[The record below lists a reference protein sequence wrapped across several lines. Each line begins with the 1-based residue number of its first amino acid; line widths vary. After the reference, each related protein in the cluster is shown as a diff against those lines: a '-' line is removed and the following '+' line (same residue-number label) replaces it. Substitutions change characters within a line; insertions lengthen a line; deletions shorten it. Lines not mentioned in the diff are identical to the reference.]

1 MTVSTQRSLI
11 HSAEE
16 TMMPTLSRRQFLQ
29 TLGLGAGLCVAPN
42 LVRAATTRQ
51 HVIVVGGGFAGAT
64 AAKYLRLWSNNSIDV
79 TLIEANAN
87 YYSPILSNLV
97 LNGQR
102 SLSQLAFSYTAL
114 SQQYGVRVIYSSVT
128 QVDGNNHTVS
138 LSNQQALSYDRL
150 ILAPGIEFLPIT
162 GLDSNIIP
170 HAWKSGAQIQQLQ
183 QQLAA
188 LVAGG
193 TVVMS
198 IPPKP
203 YRCPPG
209 PYERACVIADFLKR
223 NKPGAKLIVLDA
235 NASILVEPEIFGNAF
250 NNTYAGIVQY
260 IPNAPVQEVNSNTK
274 VAMTPMGEFKGDV
287 MNIIPPQR
295 ANSIIHSAG
304 LANDATK
311 QWAMVNPLSY
321 ESTAMAGIHVIGDAQ
336 ATGQPKAGHIANSE
350 AKVCA
355 DAILR
360 LLTGAQPYSAPVTNS
375 ACYSPISSN
384 TASWLTAVYA
394 YDPNTKTMQSIPAAF
409 GASSAASTKNYSK
422 MFDWSTNL
430 FADTF
435 A

>member
-1 MTVSTQRSLI
+1 MKPSEKNTPVSTS
-11 HSAEE
+11 ED
-16 TMMPTLSRRQFLQ
+16 TTMPTLSRRQFLQ
-29 TLGLGAGLCVAPN
+29 TLGLGAGLLAAPS
-42 LVRAATTRQ
+42 LIHAATPKR
-51 HVIVVGGGFAGAT
+51 VIVVGGGFAGAT
-64 AAKYLRLWSNNSIDV
+64 AAKYLRMWSNKTVEV
-79 TLIEANAN
+79 TLVEPNAT

-102 SLSQLAFSYTAL
+102 SLNQLAFSYNTL
-114 SQQYGVRVIYSSVT
+114 SQQYGVKVVYSTVT
-128 QVDGNNHTVS
+128 GVNGTNRTITLANKQTLG
-138 LSNQQALSYDRL
+138 YDRL
-150 ILAPGIEFLPIT
+150 ILAPGIDFLPIS
-162 GLDSNIIP
+162 GLDSNKIP
-170 HAWKSGAQIQQLQ
+170 HAWKSGTQVQLLQ

-188 LVAGG
+188 LPAAG

-235 NASILVEPEIFGNAF
+235 NPGILVEPEIFGNAF
-250 NNTYAGIVQY
+250 NNTYAGIVDY
-260 IPNAPVQEVNSNTK
+260 IHDAPVQQVNSTTK
-274 VAMTPMGEFKGDV
+274 VAMTPMGDFKGNV
-287 MNIIPPQR
+287 LNIIPPQR
-295 ANSIIHSAG
+295 ANTIIHSAG

-311 QWAMVNPLSY
+311 NWAMVNPLSY
-321 ESTAMAGIHVIGDAQ
+321 ESTAVAGIHVIGDAQ

-360 LLTGAQPYSAPVTNS
+360 LLAGGQPYGAPVTNS
-375 ACYSPISSN
+375 ACYSPISST

-394 YDPNTKTMQSIPAAF
+394 YDPTTKTMNSIPAAF
-409 GASSAASTKNYSK
+409 GSANAATTKNYSK
-422 MFDWSTNL
+422 MFEWSTNL